1 MKWDEFVEKVQGW
14 AAERGIYE
22 HSTPDAQLL
31 KALSEVGEL
40 ADAYIKQDA
49 EGIVDGI
56 GDIAVCLVNHQTM
69 VGGDTDDFQDGISSW
84 GAASPAQTIGHMAI
98 SIGVYIGRDADCS
111 HGLLPYMRT
120 GFAFFTDSMRIDFEH
135 CLQVAWDAIKD
146 RKGKVVPGGV
156 FVKEGN

>member
-1 MKWDEFVEKVQGW
+1 MKWNEFVDNVQNW
-14 AAERGIYE
+14 SRERGIYE

-69 VGGDTDDFQDGISSW
+69 VGGDTGAIEKRMSSW
-84 GAASPAQTIGHMAI
+84 AVEPAVAIGHIAFCV
-98 SIGVYIGRDADCS
+98 GVYIGQERS
-111 HGLLPYMRT
+111 EERRVGT
-120 GFAFFTDSMRIDFEH
+120 VGGS
-135 CLQVAWDAIKD
+135 QVVKVYG
-146 RKGKVVPGGV
+146 RKMMI
-156 FVKEGN
+156 EWAE